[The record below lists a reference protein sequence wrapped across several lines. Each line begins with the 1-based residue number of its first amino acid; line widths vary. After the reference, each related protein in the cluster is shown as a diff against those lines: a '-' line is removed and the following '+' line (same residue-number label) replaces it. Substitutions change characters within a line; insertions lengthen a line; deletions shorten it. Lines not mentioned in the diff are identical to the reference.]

1 MHPELNWELW
11 ACMTWCAFSVN
22 AKIAKSVK
30 QCENKHD
37 WRKFA
42 DFARQEKRHG
52 GSQEEEEEKKER
64 GNGEGGARQKGENYL
79 WI

>member
-1 MHPELNWELW
+1 M
-11 ACMTWCAFSVN
+11 N
-22 AKIAKSVK
+22 AKIAKSAK

-37 WRKFA
+37 WRKFS

-52 GSQEEEEEKKER
+52 GSEEEKKEKER
-64 GNGEGGARQKGENYL
+64 GNGEGEGGIGGARQKGENYL